1 MAKTTINDL
10 IKQQMRSPTVEEIKK
25 NPEKYRRMS
34 EQMADIEWQME
45 IAPYMPKGAKID
57 PSKFR
62 LHRLPESMRERGLNM
77 KGFSVPE
84 GAREG
89 RTLDLPRGQGK
100 IPADPGTVNI
110 VGAINANNR
119 TIAHEY
125 RHQEGIGEESI
136 NRVIDLMRSQNQA
149 DLDNALYFL
158 HDLEYR
164 DFRRNFSFAKPEE
177 RANLQKEWKEVTNLY
192 EGKGSKEALRKRIDK
207 VFGGTIAYL
216 NKAYQPS
223 PFFKDLMGIKPTK
236 EEKKITKELEKIIA
250 KQKKDMKKSL
260 LDAQRD
266 FGGNTKKGR
275 KANSLLPDA
284 F

>member
-1 MAKTTINDL
+1 VAKTTINDL
-10 IKQQMRSPTVEEIKK
+10 IKQQMKA
-25 NPEKYRRMS
+25 S
-34 EQMADIEWQME
+34 EQMADIEFQMGVS
-45 IAPYMPKGAKID
+45 PYMPKGAKID

-62 LHRLPESMRERGLNM
+62 LHGLPKSLRETGLNM

-110 VGAINANNR
+110 VGASNATNR
-119 TIAHEY
+119 VIGHEY

-136 NRVIDLMRSQNQA
+136 NRVIDLMRVQNKD
-149 DLDNALYFL
+149 DLDGALYFL

-164 DFRRNFSFAKPEE
+164 DFMRNFSFAKPEE

-223 PFFKDLMGIKPTK
+223 PLFKDLMGIKPTK
-236 EEKKITKELEKIIA
+236 EEKKSAKRMDKITD
-250 KQKKDMKKSL
+250 KQKKSMKKSL
-260 LDAQRD
+260 LDAQK
-266 FGGNTKKGR
+266 FGR
-275 KANSLLPDA
+275 KGASLLPDA